1 MSAPMVALPT
11 TSGPQPTPAQ
21 TRNRLSS
28 GKYTPIPFIGEKR
41 LARAFDPAQ
50 QQAFSPPQ
58 CKRHRREIDQGKIGE
73 R

>member
-28 GKYTPIPFIGEKR
+28 GKYFRI
-41 LARAFDPAQ
+41 LAKSAPQ
-50 QQAFSPPQ
+50 SPPAT
-58 CKRHRREIDQGKIGE
+58 
-73 R
+73 